1 MRLMRVMARQPL
13 FLSLALQVACMVKI
27 LLQLT
32 VLFVTEVPGT
42 VLQFIENVQ
51 LVWEII
57 YGSGSFCI
65 AL

>member
-13 FLSLALQVACMVKI
+13 FLSLALQIACMVKI

-51 LVWEII
+51 LV
-57 YGSGSFCI
+57 
-65 AL
+65 